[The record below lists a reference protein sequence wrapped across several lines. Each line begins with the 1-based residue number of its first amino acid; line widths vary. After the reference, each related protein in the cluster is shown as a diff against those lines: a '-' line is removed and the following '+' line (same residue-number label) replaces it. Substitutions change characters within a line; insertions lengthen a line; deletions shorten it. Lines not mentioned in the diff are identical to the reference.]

1 MSYDKGLGVRC
12 VSCRAGYLGDSC
24 ELPLEGSVSLRLVLK
39 SGKQNRSW
47 PSEVSAQAAGAMT
60 GTPLLAPWPTISQA
74 AECCGVHRAEMYSK
88 MLRILR
94 SGASVCAAALRRV
107 VESIVQFSCTAGRNG
122 IQHQARHTMP
132 DLRSASNANYA
143 THCQSSD

>member
-88 MLRILR
+88 MLRYLEVRRIGMR
-94 SGASVCAAALRRV
+94 GGASPRGGIDCSIQLYCGQKWYSAPSTAYHARSSLSVTCKLRHAL
-107 VESIVQFSCTAGRNG
+107 SIK
-122 IQHQARHTMP
+122 
-132 DLRSASNANYA
+132 
-143 THCQSSD
+143 